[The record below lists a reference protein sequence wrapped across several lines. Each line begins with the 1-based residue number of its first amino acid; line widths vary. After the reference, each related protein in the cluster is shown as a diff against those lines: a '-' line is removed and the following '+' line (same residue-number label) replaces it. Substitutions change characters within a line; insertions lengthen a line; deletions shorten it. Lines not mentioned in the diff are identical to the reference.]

1 MRARGHILTATVIV
15 CCAGSIAWYSSVSG
29 NINQKTALTAETNTP
44 RPIPTT
50 LVKEATTQKI
60 RLFPGIVKAK
70 SNVELAFSVDGVLV
84 ELKARESRR
93 VRKGE
98 VVARLDERDFRNA
111 HDATKAKFLRSDLDF
126 KRVATLHKK
135 DVVSQSEFD
144 TAKANVDVA
153 RAEFEISKKGIEDT
167 IIVAPFDGIVA
178 QRYVENNEHVKKFTP
193 ILALKDIS
201 EIEIVIQ
208 VPERLMAQS
217 GIHKFKNIK
226 ASFDID
232 NSQWF
237 PCKVKEHS
245 VQADPVTR
253 TYEVAVSLQ
262 APDDL
267 KVLPGMTAT
276 VKASTASTINQNH
289 AVSALA
295 LIPVESVFSDSKG
308 KSYIWKIPDTC
319 GKPEKIEVTLG
330 DMHEDSIEILSGLAS
345 GVRIATAGIHSLSES
360 MLVRPM
366 KNGGE
371 GLDG

>member
-1 MRARGHILTATVIV
+1 VQEAI
-15 CCAGSIAWYSSVSG
+15 
-29 NINQKTALTAETNTP
+29 
-44 RPIPTT
+44 T
-50 LVKEATTQKI
+50 LKI
-60 RLFPGIVKAK
+60 RSFPGLVKAK

-111 HDATKAKFLRSDLDF
+111 HDAAKANFLRSDSEF
-126 KRVATLHKK
+126 RRASTLHKK

-144 TAKANVDVA
+144 TAKATVDVA
-153 RAEFEISKKGIEDT
+153 RAEFEISKKAIEDT
-167 IIVAPFDGIVA
+167 IIVAPFDGLVA
-178 QRYVENNEHVKKFTP
+178 QRYVENNEHVKKYTP

-208 VPERLMAQS
+208 MPERLMAQS
-217 GIHKFKNIK
+217 GIHKFKDIK

-232 NSQWF
+232 NNQWF
-237 PCKVKEHS
+237 PCKVKEYS

-253 TYEVAVSLQ
+253 TFEVAVSLQ

-276 VKASTASTINQNH
+276 VKASTASTLNENH
-289 AVSALA
+289 TVSALA
-295 LIPVESVFSDSKG
+295 LVPVESVFADSEG
-308 KSYIWKIPDTC
+308 KSYIWRIPDTR
-319 GKPEKIEVTLG
+319 GKPQKIEVTLG
-330 DMHEDSIEILSGLAS
+330 AMNGDSIELMSGLEP
-345 GVRIATAGIHSLSES
+345 GVRIATAGIHSLSEN

-366 KNGGE
+366 KDGGE